1 MSRKGS
7 CGRGPLVIN
16 GQAGPAGTLQV
27 PVLRGDEHCQPG
39 TSSSFP
45 TIARRPGTNERD
57 QDPKDRPSPPRK
69 MGGFPEGDAELLR
82 QRRQRFLEKEQK
94 LREEKDEHQAN
105 LYSALAELR
114 NVIAEDMVETEEPEF
129 FEDIQAEWDAFTKEV
144 QEDDSAGIS
153 RNMPR
158 GQAQQAKKGPTTGP
172 RRQDPGGNLGV
183 EREPVL
189 VPDSTWADDSAFPL
203 RDDNPKLLATAEF
216 AAPLD
221 LSPHE
226 LPGAGNDPN
235 LKPSKA
241 APVLRF
247 AGKGA
252 QAARRCFLADA
263 KPQLWRLPDTQVSI
277 STTPAYTHVGGV
289 LDHRASML
297 PEARRRLSIAST
309 STSYDEGKA
318 LLYGNNTIAL
328 PVRVA
333 VFEAAIRPSCFNV
346 ALWLPVGEALFK
358 LPSSVVH
365 ALTARPPGLWAM
377 LQLEQTWCQAVQK
390 DLAWLRDREVAGT
403 ICQACG
409 KQFWAENKL
418 AIHLRASAECV
429 TKSCEPFQ
437 KALDHYHYPLYDQEV
452 IEIVQH
458 ATKEIQHVKDAG
470 LNWSPTQY
478 EAALSYEDFNEAFGN
493 VGWTELQ
500 DKIRDTHGTVAAPL
514 QALIKPRTNL

>member
-1 MSRKGS
+1 
-7 CGRGPLVIN
+7 
-16 GQAGPAGTLQV
+16 
-27 PVLRGDEHCQPG
+27 
-39 TSSSFP
+39 
-45 TIARRPGTNERD
+45 
-57 QDPKDRPSPPRK
+57 

-153 RNMPR
+153 RILEAALRANTKAKNAPR
-158 GQAQQAKKGPTTGP
+158 TCLADKLN
-172 RRQDPGGNLGV
+172 RRRKDPPPDPDGKIQEEISELGMIPISS
-183 EREPVL
+183 RARPHQ
-189 VPDSTWADDSAFPL
+189 FFG
-203 RDDNPKLLATAEF
+203 LLA
-216 AAPLD
+216 
-221 LSPHE
+221 
-226 LPGAGNDPN
+226 
-235 LKPSKA
+235 K
-241 APVLRF
+241 
-247 AGKGA
+247 
-252 QAARRCFLADA
+252 
-263 KPQLWRLPDTQVSI
+263 VSI

-346 ALWLPVGEALFK
+346 ALWLPVGRAWKRGPFQAAELCG
-358 LPSSVVH
+358 
-365 ALTARPPGLWAM
+365 ARPY
-377 LQLEQTWCQAVQK
+377 CQFPDLPVKRDLAVQK
-390 DLAWLRDREVAGT
+390 DLAWLRDREDVAGT

>member
-365 ALTARPPGLWAM
+365 ALTASFPTCPSSEIWWFGRKSSL
-377 LQLEQTWCQAVQK
+377 AVHFSK
-390 DLAWLRDREVAGT
+390 LHSRAASYRLEVAGT

-418 AIHLRASAECV
+418 
-429 TKSCEPFQ
+429 
-437 KALDHYHYPLYDQEV
+437 ALDHYHYPLYDQEV

-478 EAALSYEDFNEAFGN
+478 EALMEAFGN

>member
-1 MSRKGS
+1 MGCLHQRSAGRRLGRHLQDSGS
-7 CGRGPLVIN
+7 CPQSQYQ
-16 GQAGPAGTLQV
+16 GQERTKSGHKNTLQTSTRA
-27 PVLRGDEHCQPG
+27 PASLPG
-39 TSSSFP
+39 GYYNSSG
-45 TIARRPGTNERD
+45 AQKGR
-57 QDPKDRPSPPRK
+57 
-69 MGGFPEGDAELLR
+69 
-82 QRRQRFLEKEQK
+82 EQAHLK
-94 LREEKDEHQAN
+94 GHGLCPIPAD
-105 LYSALAELR
+105 SLA
-114 NVIAEDMVETEEPEF
+114 
-129 FEDIQAEWDAFTKEV
+129 
-144 QEDDSAGIS
+144 

-346 ALWLPVGEALFK
+346 ALWLPVGRAWKKLENRYIKILRRLLATHFRGEALFK

-365 ALTARPPGLWAM
+365 ALTASFPTCPSSEIWFLFCSLVSAGPPGLWAM

-390 DLAWLRDREVAGT
+390 DLAWLRDREDD
-403 ICQACG
+403 
-409 KQFWAENKL
+409 
-418 AIHLRASAECV
+418 SA
-429 TKSCEPFQ
+429 KR
-437 KALDHYHYPLYDQEV
+437 
-452 IEIVQH
+452 I
-458 ATKEIQHVKDAG
+458 KEKFRP
-470 LNWSPTQY
+470 N
-478 EAALSYEDFNEAFGN
+478 
-493 VGWTELQ
+493 
-500 DKIRDTHGTVAAPL
+500 
-514 QALIKPRTNL
+514 